1 MNGETHMSDLFGY
14 GTAVFPRPSNY
25 NIMLIILDGLADVPI
40 ESLGNKTPL
49 EYANK
54 PHLDELA
61 KRGQNGMVWPFVPWT
76 PLGSG
81 PAHLALL
88 GYNPLENYIG
98 RGPLEALGEGVQ
110 TDEGDVIIRLNFAT
124 VDPGTRIVL
133 DRRAGRIET
142 DDAAML
148 FKYLNDSLV
157 HQWDGISWQLH
168 PTKGYRGVIT
178 LKNASSWID
187 GSDPRANPHGVEEV
201 RTIQATRNDPL
212 ARKTASFMN
221 WFTDE
226 TQRLLIEH
234 PYNKNRVANGL
245 APANHILSRGAG
257 TIKYPVPFAK
267 KYQFSSPAFVSGFP
281 LYVGLARFLRI
292 ETVIPEDETIPTK
305 FAKAAEIYKK
315 HDITI
320 LHVKDP
326 DVAGEDGDVEGKVR
340 IIEEIDK
347 NLKKI
352 LDVMDGDD
360 TIVITADHATPA
372 KIKDHS
378 GHPVPVLACGPFTG
392 HDGDLVSGFNERACA
407 KGSLGNFR
415 SVYLMNLILMLTL
428 RLKTFGA

>member
-1 MNGETHMSDLFGY
+1 MDLFG
-14 GTAVFPRPSNY
+14 TIVFPRPSQY
-25 NIMLIILDGLADVPI
+25 NIMLIILDGLADVPV

-49 EYANK
+49 EYAYK
-54 PHLDELA
+54 PNLDDLA
-61 KRGQNGMVWPFVPWT
+61 KRGQNGMVWPYVPWT

-98 RGPLEALGEGVQ
+98 RGPLEALGEGVP
-110 TDEGDVIIRLNFAT
+110 TDDGDVIIRLNFAT
-124 VDPGTRIVL
+124 VDPGTKIVL

-142 DDAAML
+142 ADAATL
-148 FKYLNDSLV
+148 FKYLNDNMNRD
-157 HQWDGISWQLH
+157 WDGLKWKLH

-178 LKNASSWID
+178 IKNASSWID
-187 GSDPRANPHGVEEV
+187 GSDPRADPKGFEEV
-201 RTIQATRNDPL
+201 HVIQAMKDDPL
-212 ARKTASFMN
+212 ARKTAAFMN
-221 WFTDE
+221 WFTGE
-226 TQRLLIEH
+226 SQKLLMEH
-234 PYNKNRVANGL
+234 PYNKERTRRGL
-245 APANHILSRGAG
+245 APANHLLSRGAG
-257 TIKYPVPFAK
+257 TIKYPQPFAK
-267 KYQFSSPAFVSGFP
+267 RYEFTSPAFVSGFP
-281 LYVGLARFLRI
+281 LYVGLAKFLGI
-292 ETVIPEDETIPTK
+292 EAVMPEDETIPKK
-305 FAKAAEIYKK
+305 FAKAAEIFKN

-326 DVAGEDGDVEGKVR
+326 DIAGEDGDVEGKVR

-347 NLKKI
+347 NLKKV
-352 LDVMDGDD
+352 LDVMNAKD

-378 GHPVPVLACGPFTG
+378 GHPVPILAYGPFTG
-392 HDGDLVSGFNERACA
+392 HDGDLVTGFNERACA